1 MESDLEALKEQI
13 KKDMP
18 LINSWRSKLV
28 FNKEVFLDELIGKWR
43 KLPLVLLVFLYFFI
57 NSNRMKNNG
66 QNGMSPLVYIPCQRN
81 K

>member
-1 MESDLEALKEQI
+1 MFLIVLQLIQKKKAKVESDLEALKEQV

-43 KLPLVLLVFLYFFI
+43 KLPLVLLFFFTFLLI
-57 NSNRMKNNG
+57 
-66 QNGMSPLVYIPCQRN
+66 QIE
-81 K
+81 